1 MCPPGRRS
9 SCPPARGWGNVSRMR
24 QLLAS
29 GADPKAKSG
38 GGSEM
43 GTLGAS
49 IHSGKVEAV
58 QLLLES
64 GVDANAPANQANQ
77 VGWSPLMIALG
88 LYSRGLGNEAVVA
101 ALLDSGADANF
112 KNAMGPTPLQVAA
125 LYAPEPVVKALIDRG
140 ADPRLNSPGL
150 NGVSPFGRK

>member
-1 MCPPGRRS
+1 M
-9 SCPPARGWGNVSRMR
+9 
-24 QLLAS
+24 
-29 GADPKAKSG
+29 
-38 GGSEM
+38 
-43 GTLGAS
+43 
-49 IHSGKVEAV
+49 

-125 LYAPEPVVKALIDRG
+125 LYAPEPVVKDRG